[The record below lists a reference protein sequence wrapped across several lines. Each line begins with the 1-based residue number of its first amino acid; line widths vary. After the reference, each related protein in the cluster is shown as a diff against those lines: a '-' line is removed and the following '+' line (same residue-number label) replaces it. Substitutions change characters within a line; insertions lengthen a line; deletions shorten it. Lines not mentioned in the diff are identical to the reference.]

1 MLVKELLEVLSDHD
15 PNMELTIVTDRYTGP
30 FAVAL
35 RGVVQTSSNLYLC
48 GDYVAKQ
55 IDTDPWAE
63 LDGPMYDEKGE

>member
-1 MLVKELLEVLSDHD
+1 MLVKELIEVLQDHD
-15 PNMELTIVTDRYTGP
+15 QNMELTVVTDRYTGP

-35 RGVVQTSSNLYLC
+35 RGVVGTGSKIYLC
-48 GDYVAKQ
+48 GDYVANK